1 MIKNN
6 NIDMKRLTLKR
17 LFTTAFALLFSVAL
31 FAQENTLLWKISGN
45 GLTKDS
51 YLFGTLHMACAEDF
65 KMEDKVKEVAQK
77 AEAIAFEIDMANPEN
92 MTKVQEFMKPNL
104 EFFKDFDPAKKK
116 VIDSIMTS
124 YQIPPAIF
132 DQVAPAAV
140 ISILSMRSFACSDFK
155 TVKMMENEIRN
166 LPAVNGKPIAELETV
181 EFQFNLLNNL
191 FSPEDFY
198 NYLTIEGGLEAS
210 TKKLVQAY
218 FSENLKEIEN
228 LTLKSGYLSEE
239 EQAKFLDDR
248 NHAWMEKMP
257 NMMKEKAYLFAVGA
271 GHLVGKNGMIELLKK
286 QGYQLTPILD

>member
-1 MIKNN
+1 
-6 NIDMKRLTLKR
+6 MKRLTLKR
-17 LFTTAFALLFSVAL
+17 LFTTAFALLFSVVL

-51 YLFGTLHMACAEDF
+51 YLFGTLHIACAEDF

-77 AEAIAFEIDMANPEN
+77 AEAIAFEIDMTNPEN

-228 LTLKSGYLSEE
+228 LTMKSGYLSEE

-257 NMMKEKAYLFAVGA
+257 TMMKEKAYLFAVGA

-286 QGYQLTPILD
+286 QGYKVTPILD

>member
-1 MIKNN
+1 
-6 NIDMKRLTLKR
+6 MKRLTLKR

-198 NYLTIEGGLEAS
+198 NYLTIDGGLEAS

-239 EQAKFLDDR
+239 EQAKFLDER
-248 NHAWMEKMP
+248 NHTWMEKMP

-286 QGYQLTPILD
+286 QGYKLTPILD

>member
-1 MIKNN
+1 
-6 NIDMKRLTLKR
+6 MKRLILKR
-17 LFTTAFALLFSVAL
+17 LFTTAFALLFSVVL

-166 LPAVNGKPIAELETV
+166 LSAVNGKPIAELETV

-228 LTLKSGYLSEE
+228 LTMKSGYLSEE

-248 NHAWMEKMP
+248 NHAWKEKMP

-286 QGYQLTPILD
+286 QGYKVTPILD